1 LIFLSRYAIK
11 LDSITSHDQPSGH
24 TRTITVTIT
33 VNKRETTLTVSQ
45 NEDEMDFYFH
55 GGDIK

>member
-1 LIFLSRYAIK
+1 
-11 LDSITSHDQPSGH
+11 
-24 TRTITVTIT
+24 VTIT